1 MVKNKKG
8 VNMFEQELETGQHAV
23 MEAMRITRTIQ
34 AELAGKETITKADKS
49 PVTIADFAAQA
60 VVCRILNNDFPD
72 TPIAAEER
80 SQALQKPEHR
90 EILDKILYYIDK
102 DSKVKEI
109 LDKDNLFQCI
119 DLGSSDPNNGV
130 FWTLDPVDGTKGF
143 LRGQQFAIALALIVD
158 GEVRLGILGCPNL
171 SIPHHQSSRG
181 YLLFAVKGQGT
192 RLVNVES
199 GETRKVRVSDIIDPP
214 KMRFVESYVSAHSNQ
229 DKQLQIARMLKME
242 QEPVRMDS
250 QVKYGVLA
258 TGHAEIYLR
267 IPNPKTPDYREKIW
281 DHAAGSLVVEEA
293 GGIVTDIA
301 GKKLDFNTG
310 KTLKNNRGIIASVPI
325 VHNLIIEILE
335 KMN

>member
-1 MVKNKKG
+1 
-8 VNMFEQELETGQHAV
+8 MFEQELETGQHAV

-34 AELAGKETITKADKS
+34 DELTGKDTITKADKS

-60 VVCRILNNDFPD
+60 VVCRILNNHFPD
-72 TPIAAEER
+72 TPIVAEER

-90 EILDKILYYIDK
+90 EILDKILYYIDN

-109 LDKDNLFQCI
+109 LDKDNLFQSI
-119 DLGSSDPNNGV
+119 DLGGGEPNNGV

-143 LRGQQFAIALALIVD
+143 LRGQQFAIALALIVE
-158 GEVRLGILGCPNL
+158 GKIQLGILGCPNL
-171 SIPHHQSSRG
+171 SLPHHQSTQG
-181 YLLFAVKGQGT
+181 YLLFAVKGLGT
-192 RLVNVES
+192 RLVN
-199 GETRKVRVSDIIDPP
+199 GETGETQKVHVSDTTDPL
-214 KMRFVESYVSAHSNQ
+214 KMRFVESYESSHSHL

-250 QVKYGVLA
+250 QVKYGVVA
-258 TGHAEIYLR
+258 AGNAEIYLR

-293 GGIVTDIA
+293 GGIVTDIS

-325 VHNLIIEILE
+325 VHNMIIEIVE
-335 KMN
+335 EMT

>member
-1 MVKNKKG
+1 
-8 VNMFEQELETGQHAV
+8 MFEQELETGHHAV

-34 AELAGKETITKADKS
+34 DELTGKDTITKSDKS

-60 VVCRILNNDFPD
+60 VVCRIVNSYFPD
-72 TPIAAEER
+72 TPIVAEES

-90 EILDKILYYIDK
+90 EILEKILYYIDK
-102 DSKVKEI
+102 DTKVKEI
-109 LDKDNLFQCI
+109 LNKDNLFQSI
-119 DLGSSDPNNGV
+119 DLGGGEPNNEV

-143 LRGQQFAIALALIVD
+143 LRGQQFAIALALIVE

-171 SIPHHQSSRG
+171 NIPHHQSTQG
-181 YLLFAVKGQGT
+181 FLLFAIKRQGT
-192 RLVNVES
+192 RLVNAET
-199 GETRKVRVSDIIDPP
+199 GETQKVCVSDISDPP
-214 KMRFVESYVSAHSNQ
+214 KMRFVESYVSSHSNL
-229 DKQLQIARMLKME
+229 DLQLQIARMLKME

-258 TGHAEIYLR
+258 TGNAEIYLR

-293 GGIVTDIA
+293 GGVVTDIF

-310 KTLKNNRGIIASVPI
+310 KTLKNNRGIFASVPV

-335 KMN
+335 EMT